1 MRHPSRSNPANR
13 VSDPW
18 PSRRIWLRRAL
29 VTYVI
34 GLLLA
39 VTLPIGHLIDISL
52 IRLYQLGRLV
62 GVPNG
67 VSPAWYEFLLNVALF
82 AVPTAMAAVLWPAVR
97 PWIGRLPRAA
107 APSRSRLSS
116 IWCCHASPTRGMS
129 SQTPSALRWA
139 SVQSDSATAATGNR
153 SAAKAHAETRLV
165 LWDDVHRDR

>member
-97 PWIGRLPRAA
+97 PWIWVFAACGGSIAIEIVQYLVLPRVADPRDVVANTLGAA
-107 APSRSRLSS
+107 VGLGAIRLRDSRDRKPLS
-116 IWCCHASPTRGMS
+116 CQGTR
-129 SQTPSALRWA
+129 R
-139 SVQSDSATAATGNR
+139 DSACVVGRCTP
-153 SAAKAHAETRLV
+153 
-165 LWDDVHRDR
+165 